1 MNWTRDDAV
10 TYFREKAD
18 DIETRKKMAT
28 EIIGVLIDPGAD
40 PTLRN
45 GLLRLTK
52 YDAVSKLSVE
62 KGEAMNDVASSVK
75 AKLKEIGV
83 DDQLITNI
91 ESIAEVTVEF
101 FQNSRAFTQ
110 PRSAEIMK
118 LVGTFIKLEADQKLI
133 EKDFDMDVNTSSKEV
148 YEFYVENY
156 YNKRGYL
163 ALPDK
168 GALGDKAASGALSI
182 LAEKEGTPVRVWK
195 SDLRNPGNVYLHY
208 QSHEITEENK
218 DKTLDMIHGG
228 IHYNKL
234 VPNEVPGSD
243 ALTTDIG
250 KWKKAAR
257 AQDVFTRP
265 YRAMKL
271 SFQNRS

>member
-101 FQNSRAFTQ
+101 FSKFTCIYTTPICRNHEVSRYIYKVRG
-110 PRSAEIMK
+110 RSKA
-118 LVGTFIKLEADQKLI
+118 
-133 EKDFDMDVNTSSKEV
+133 
-148 YEFYVENY
+148 YR
-156 YNKRGYL
+156 KR
-163 ALPDK
+163 
-168 GALGDKAASGALSI
+168 
-182 LAEKEGTPVRVWK
+182 
-195 SDLRNPGNVYLHY
+195 
-208 QSHEITEENK
+208 
-218 DKTLDMIHGG
+218 
-228 IHYNKL
+228 
-234 VPNEVPGSD
+234 
-243 ALTTDIG
+243 
-250 KWKKAAR
+250 
-257 AQDVFTRP
+257 F
-265 YRAMKL
+265 
-271 SFQNRS
+271 